1 MYLYCNNKTIVL
13 ETLSIAYHNVVA
25 NLLLYTIWKQFTLS
39 VATHQL
45 GVKTSRRNLR
55 KDKSS
60 QWETDSSSSEEE
72 KVPTK
77 REKIEKEED
86 EEDEWHAMEKEREK
100 DLLERD
106 ALNERIKKK
115 DKEKTRK
122 IMEKSDKK
130 VIV

>member
-1 MYLYCNNKTIVL
+1 MQNNNSHYQLLHI
-13 ETLSIAYHNVVA
+13 
-25 NLLLYTIWKQFTLS
+25 NL
-39 VATHQL
+39 L

-55 KDKSS
+55 KDELS
-60 QWETDSSSSEEE
+60 QWETDSSSSEEQ

-77 REKIEKEED
+77 REKIENE
-86 EEDEWHAMEKEREK
+86 EEDEWHAMEKERER